1 MAPINRLPTELVSW
15 ICTHLE
21 PCDLFALRLAS
32 GDIAAKGFHHFAK
45 RFFTSLHLLVTS
57 DNLALLK
64 DIADHPLLRV
74 CVREVWI
81 TPALFEGEYDL
92 SIEDYSRGPGSNV
105 AHIRDARYAAYQAA
119 VADHLN
125 IAMTPV
131 LQRALDDAFER
142 FPNLKSVGLRHHFT
156 DYLLR
161 GEHRP
166 LKCRG
171 WKALQEAAGR
181 DPALPWFPIRA
192 LEPGNPPVRARVW
205 SALLMALAT
214 A

>member
-64 DIADHPLLRV
+64 DIADHPLLRA

-131 LQRALDDAFER
+131 LQRAFDDAFER
-142 FPNLKSVGLRHHFT
+142 FPNLKSVGLRHQFT
-156 DYLLR
+156 DYLLACCGVNIGFPNAENAEGGKHCR
-161 GEHRP
+161 KPQGGIRP
-166 LKCRG
+166 CRG
-171 WKALQEAAGR
+171 SRSEPSNPEIRPSEPVCG
-181 DPALPWFPIRA
+181 LPC
-192 LEPGNPPVRARVW
+192 
-205 SALLMALAT
+205 
-214 A
+214 